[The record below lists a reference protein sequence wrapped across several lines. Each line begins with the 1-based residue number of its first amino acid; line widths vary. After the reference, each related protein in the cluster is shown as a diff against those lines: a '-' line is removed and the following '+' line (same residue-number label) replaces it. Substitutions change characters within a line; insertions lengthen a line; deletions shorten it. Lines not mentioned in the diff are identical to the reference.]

1 MEGGETWR
9 VFIDNKRW
17 DALVSAWPTELDDRH
32 AVYSHVTALLIRAP
46 HERAHRATGRKDERQ
61 KRRCKESGS
70 WGSGGCVK
78 PAVPSVLFQL
88 YTNTLFSLFRGT
100 CISPAFQELTSIS
113 RCVHNF
119 VS

>member
-70 WGSGGCVK
+70 WGSGGLREARSSQCPLSTVYK
-78 PAVPSVLFQL
+78 HAFF
-88 YTNTLFSLFRGT
+88 TLSGDVHLSRFSGADL
-100 CISPAFQELTSIS
+100 
-113 RCVHNF
+113 N
-119 VS
+119 